1 MSSFQDLDETR
12 SQKLWGRSPEDFRA
26 VGVVLQDRESLFYAT
41 CLKVI
46 NIVNEINPILE
57 NTTFS
62 VLSVILINLM
72 VQMKNSKKKFKIEK
86 IKNTFNA
93 EIW

>member
-26 VGVVLQDRESLFYAT
+26 VGVELQDRESLFYAT

-62 VLSVILINLM
+62 VLSVILINLWCKWRI
-72 VQMKNSKKKFKIEK
+72 QKKI
-86 IKNTFNA
+86 
-93 EIW
+93 